1 MNGAADQRQPSAS
14 LLLTLQVLCLADAR
28 GLADTIASIE
38 EASAGLGWDL
48 EVQLVPLHL
57 SAAGTTELTLALG
70 RSPQVRCWQG
80 TAAGEAAALNA
91 ATPATRG
98 CWIWRLEAG
107 DRLAASALENWS
119 AVLRLHP
126 QALVIAADG
135 DHLDQRGRPRHRHGV
150 ADLGLPPKQVVDA
163 DLYCPG
169 ALSWKRSLE
178 LRLPP
183 LREDLSWAYRE
194 AWLLQALEEQRQR
207 WITVEEPWVS
217 THRDSDWQQAG
228 RCRARTLEWTQE
240 LQRQWGEAPLM
251 PVQRYALAL
260 AQGEACIDKGSTGLA
275 TLEGMLEEVR
285 PLLGGR
291 AWRLLQQ
298 IWGLD
303 AARRPWQER
312 VDQALCQGGLLKL
325 WCVELLRNLLY
336 PELHTLDAKAL
347 WGPRRLAERLIS
359 AEWWSLYRLLRQDP
373 DLIRLLNHP
382 VEGLPLIAVL
392 HWLHQPELQEAFP
405 LNEQREQY
413 AKWWQAKAGEAMPH
427 IRFDAEGCID
437 AEPMAEDDG
446 LAPDDRPFGVNL
458 IGHAYEVFGIGE
470 DVRMAALAMESAGIP
485 FCVIHVPAGNGAAT
499 SDRSLEGRVLE
510 PGATGPYRFNLVCMA
525 APSHGAWIAREGLA
539 QQRGRT
545 TIVAWP
551 WETQTWP
558 QAWECM
564 IPLADAFWPSST
576 FTAKALEPFSD
587 PQHRPLQVMP
597 MAVHIDHPEQYRTPE
612 QRQKTR
618 ARWNL
623 DPSAT
628 LVLFVFDVKSS
639 LARKN
644 PWGAM
649 EAFQRAFPRS
659 SPEGAQL
666 VIKALRPENP
676 NPEWDRLVAQA
687 GQDSR
692 IYLISEDLTRTDLLA
707 LIGCC
712 DVFLSLHRSEGFGRG
727 IAEAAILG
735 IEVVASAF
743 GGNTDFYPWGNF
755 HMVNC
760 SLTKISRDS
769 YPNAE
774 GHRWAEPEQEH
785 ASRQLTAAT
794 RQRTSLVNR
803 QLGSLLHPAK
813 TGRRYL
819 GCINNLTSNT
829 RQ

>member
-1 MNGAADQRQPSAS
+1 M
-14 LLLTLQVLCLADAR
+14 L
-28 GLADTIASIE
+28 
-38 EASAGLGWDL
+38 
-48 EVQLVPLHL
+48 LHL
-57 SAAGTTELTLALG
+57 SDAGTTELTLALS

-91 ATPATRG
+91 ASRAARG
-98 CWIWRLEAG
+98 CWIWWLEAG
-107 DRLAASALENWS
+107 DRLEASALEGWS
-119 AVLRLHP
+119 AVVRRHP

-150 ADLGLPPKQVVDA
+150 ADLGLPPKRVVDA

-194 AWLLQALEEQRQR
+194 AWVLQALEEQRQR

-251 PVQRYALAL
+251 PMQRYALAL
-260 AQGEACIDKGSTGLA
+260 AQGEACIDKDSTGLA
-275 TLEGMLEEVR
+275 TLERMLEEVR
-285 PLLGGR
+285 PLLGGH

-405 LNEQREQY
+405 LNEQRKLYRE
-413 AKWWQAKAGEAMPH
+413 WWLAKAGEAMPH
-427 IRFDAEGCID
+427 ICIDAEGCIE
-437 AEPMAEDDG
+437 AEPMVEDDG
-446 LAPDDRPFGVNL
+446 VAPDDRPFGVNL

-499 SDRSLEGRVLE
+499 SDRSLESHVLE
-510 PGATGPYRFNLVCMA
+510 SGATGPYRFNLVCMA

-558 QAWECM
+558 KAWECM

-623 DPSAT
+623 DSHAT
-628 LVLFVFDVKSS
+628 LVLFMSDVKSS

-644 PWGAM
+644 PWGAI
-649 EAFQRAFPRS
+649 EAFERAFPHS
-659 SPEGAQL
+659 SQEAVQL
-666 VIKALRPENP
+666 VIKALKPPAESA
-676 NPEWDRLVAQA
+676 EWNALQAATRLDQRIRVIEDCIERAEVFELVAA
-687 GQDSR
+687 
-692 IYLISEDLTRTDLLA
+692 
-707 LIGCC
+707 C
-712 DVFLSLHRSEGFGRG
+712 DIFLSLHRSEGFGRV
-727 IAEAAILG
+727 IAEARILG
-735 IEVVASAF
+735 LDVIASDF
-743 GGNTDFYPWGNF
+743 GGNTDFFSHSFFRMVRCKPRKIAGGAYPAATSHSWGEPGL
-755 HMVNC
+755 
-760 SLTKISRDS
+760 SQAIELLKDAAISSTKQ
-769 YPNAE
+769 AE
-774 GHRWAEPEQEH
+774 GHQ
-785 ASRQLTAAT
+785 SC
-794 RQRTSLVNR
+794 SM
-803 QLGSLLHPAK
+803 K
-813 TGRRYL
+813 YY
-819 GCINNLTSNT
+819 SNT
-829 RQ
+829 ETGSRYFEALSRAQSRPC